1 MNPQLVLSDQA
12 FRQIRAFFHR
22 ESGIDLP
29 ENKRHLVA
37 GRLRSRVATLKL
49 DSYDAYFELIGQPDQ
64 AKERQCLIDRLTTNE
79 TFFFREPK
87 HFELLA
93 QSILP
98 SLTQRPLRLWCA
110 AASTG
115 EEPYSL
121 AMLLSDQLGPK
132 GWELVASDLSTQALA
147 AAAQGL
153 YPMQRIELL
162 PADYLKRFC
171 QRGTGEYQGQLLI
184 RRELREKVQL
194 LQHNLMDSAAALG
207 MFDVIFL
214 RNVLI
219 YFNPKSKQQAID
231 RLVSQLRPGGWLIV
245 SHSESL
251 YGTRSDLQ
259 MITPS
264 VYRRPAVQ
272 NRICT

>member
-1 MNPQLVLSDQA
+1 MTPQLALSDQA
-12 FRQIRAFFHR
+12 FRQIRELFHR

-37 GRLRSRVATLKL
+37 GRLRSRVVALKL
-49 DSYDAYFELIGQPDQ
+49 ASYDAYFELIGKPDQ

-93 QSILP
+93 QRILP
-98 SLTQRPLRLWCA
+98 TLPQRPVRLWCA

-121 AMLLSDQLGPK
+121 AMLLSDQLGAR

-162 PADYLKRFC
+162 PQDYLKRFC

-194 LQHNLMDSAAALG
+194 RQHNLMHSAAALG

-219 YFNPKSKQQAID
+219 YFNAKSKQQAID
-231 RLVSQLRPGGWLIV
+231 RLVKQLRPGGWLVI

-251 YGTRSDLQ
+251 YGTHSDLE
-259 MITPS
+259 MISPS
-264 VYRRPAVQ
+264 VYRRPATL
-272 NRICT
+272 NRICA